1 MALALLLRCEC
12 MQTSALLN
20 MCVDNINIEKYYI
33 HKVVGIVLHVSL
45 CVMLKRSCIITIPW
59 WHYS

>member
-1 MALALLLRCEC
+1 
-12 MQTSALLN
+12 MQMRALLN
-20 MCVDNINIEKYYI
+20 MCVDNINVEKYYI

-45 CVMLKRSCIITIPW
+45 CVMLKRSCIIAIPW